1 VLKFS
6 LLESSVYWRTQSIEI
21 LSAVVAIK
29 SFFFVTD
36 LTAAKSVACAI
47 NMITIVIVNSRGHQ
61 LHKRVT
67 IINYNCSDH
76 KWHL

>member
-1 VLKFS
+1 
-6 LLESSVYWRTQSIEI
+6 
-21 LSAVVAIK
+21 
-29 SFFFVTD
+29 
-36 LTAAKSVACAI
+36 VACAI